1 LSREYLDT
9 PSKEKPSLR
18 AR

>member
-9 PSKEKPSLR
+9 PSKEKQSLR